1 MSYLKNRKEQE
12 IITSS
17 EFDKEDDDDDERPLQ
32 VGGLLER
39 VQNGCRLVRQLIHA
53 FLLTQTVL
61 LNLFCLKLVAS
72 SMDGFG
78 SPVERTGFGTE
89 RIGSDNGSGF
99 GWKQPDWLKER
110 NGYG

>member
-17 EFDKEDDDDDERPLQ
+17 EFDEEDDDDERPLQ
-32 VGGLLER
+32 VGGLLEQ

-61 LNLFCLKLVAS
+61 IEFVLPQATQL
-72 SMDGFG
+72 GIEFG
-78 SPVERTGFGTE
+78 
-89 RIGSDNGSGF
+89 
-99 GWKQPDWLKER
+99 
-110 NGYG
+110 

>member
-32 VGGLLER
+32 VGGLLEQ
-39 VQNGCRLVRQLIHA
+39 VQKGCRLVWQLIHA

-61 LNLFCLKLVAS
+61 IEFVLPQATQQGIKFC
-72 SMDGFG
+72 
-78 SPVERTGFGTE
+78 
-89 RIGSDNGSGF
+89 
-99 GWKQPDWLKER
+99 
-110 NGYG
+110 